1 MDVPSTVFPKEV
13 PHLPVFLRVLVVI
26 KERDDLVACLF
37 EMIHGDVED
46 EIVTADVSDKP
57 SRSQTPH
64 DIAQDLGQQPDDAV
78 TVLVSIA
85 IVEFLEVIEVRITH
99 GELLTHTKTFFHVES
114 DVVRARQ
121 ACRRVDRHVTVRTL
135 QDLLESQFSFPL
147 GKRVLRDLVGSGL
160 QERSADRVAE
170 ASPPTKTTSGII
182 PVKKSSFK
190 ILTRSTIS
198 AF

>member
-1 MDVPSTVFPKEV
+1 MTLVNHILRSGQRFRLRLHLRGPLTDHRRVREVLELVRDDTDRECHEGNPMDVPSTVFPKEV

-85 IVEFLEVIEVRITH
+85 IVEFRI
-99 GELLTHTKTFFHVES
+99 LIRCLKN
-114 DVVRARQ
+114 Q
-121 ACRRVDRHVTVRTL
+121 
-135 QDLLESQFSFPL
+135 
-147 GKRVLRDLVGSGL
+147 
-160 QERSADRVAE
+160 
-170 ASPPTKTTSGII
+170 TSGYGPIKQRAYLGRLLNGNDLQFFRRCEI
-182 PVKKSSFK
+182 GDE
-190 ILTRSTIS
+190 RRR
-198 AF
+198 A